1 MRKIRIEIIKIST
14 RLVFDGL
21 SKIAK
26 VTTHFLFISFNLKKK
41 ELHRANE

>member
-1 MRKIRIEIIKIST
+1 MSA

-26 VTTHFLFISFNLKKK
+26 VTTHFLFISFN
-41 ELHRANE
+41 

>member
-1 MRKIRIEIIKIST
+1 MST

-26 VTTHFLFISFNLKKK
+26 VTTHFLFISFN
-41 ELHRANE
+41 